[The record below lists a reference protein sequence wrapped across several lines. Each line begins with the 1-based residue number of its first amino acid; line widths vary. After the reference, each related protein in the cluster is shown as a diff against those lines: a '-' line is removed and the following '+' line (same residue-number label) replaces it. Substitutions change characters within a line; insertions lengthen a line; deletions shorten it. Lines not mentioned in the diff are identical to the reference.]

1 MKYGTWNV
9 ASCQSEDIQSL
20 CAAGFSP
27 LTARVLCSR
36 GCRTPE
42 AAIDSLRCDQPL
54 HDPFALR
61 EMDRAVERIHRAME
75 RGEKIAIY
83 GDYDVDGITAT
94 CLLVDFLRRRGA
106 RCVSYIPGRL
116 EEGYGLNELA
126 IRQLHREQIR
136 LIITVDCGITA
147 TAEAKLCRELGI
159 DLIVTDHHE
168 CKQELPEAC
177 AVIDAHRPDRTYPHT
192 DLSGVGVAFK
202 LASALCGDQEAVL
215 ENYADL
221 VCLGTIADVMRLQGE
236 NRTFVARGLK
246 LLSSPKRVGIAAL
259 LHECGCD
266 LRDITAATVGYVLAP
281 RINAAGRM
289 GRVEIA
295 TELFL
300 TENPTNAA
308 RKASALCRLNRQRQA
323 IEAEIY
329 RDAVSRLGSETP
341 SAIVLAGEDWHQG
354 VVGIVASRMAE
365 EYSCPTFL
373 ICMDGDKGKASSRSY
388 GGFNLFSGLSTL
400 SDLLESYGGHELAA
414 GFTIRRDRIDEF
426 RTAITA
432 LAKKFVASGEAKSA
446 LEVDC
451 AVEPELL
458 TLDNVAALRE
468 LEPCGNGCPRPV
480 LCMEHM
486 YVDQLSEV
494 GSGKHLRLRLRSD
507 SGAVCAAIF
516 FSTTARQ
523 AAVAQGDCIDVAFTP
538 QINEYRGLRSVQLNL
553 VDLRMCR
560 QERERDA
567 AQEAVYDRLNAN
579 GCISRQEAAELL
591 PERSEFALVW
601 RYLIANCS
609 GGELIENAACLCR
622 KISHATGKACSLMRT
637 RICLD
642 TFHELGLIELRRH
655 PKYLHIR
662 ITSDGHKVDLN
673 KSRVVRYLTEYKEGG
688 ANNGNFSGTL

>member
-9 ASCQSEDIQSL
+9 ASYRSEDVQTL
-20 CAAGFSP
+20 CEAGFSP

-36 GCRTPE
+36 GCRTARD
-42 AAIDSLRCDQPL
+42 AADALRCDQPL
-54 HDPFALR
+54 NDPFALR
-61 EMDRAVERIHRAME
+61 EMDRAVERIHKALE
-75 RGEKIAIY
+75 RGEKIAVY

-147 TAEAKLCRELGI
+147 TAEAELCRELGI

-215 ENYADL
+215 ERYGDL
-221 VCLGTIADVMRLQGE
+221 LCLGTIADVMRLQGE
-236 NRTFVARGLK
+236 NRTFVARGLEQ
-246 LLSSPKRVGIAAL
+246 LSHPKRVGIAAL

-266 LRDITAATVGYVLAP
+266 LRDVTASTVGYVLAP

-300 TENPTNAA
+300 TENPANAA
-308 RKASALCRLNRQRQA
+308 RKAGALCRLNRQRQA

-329 RDAVSRLGSETP
+329 RDAVSRLGTETP
-341 SAIVLAGEDWHQG
+341 SAIVLAGENWHQG

-388 GGFNLFSGLSTL
+388 GGFNLFSGLSAL

-426 RTAITA
+426 RTAITG
-432 LAKKFVASGEAKSA
+432 LAKEFAASGEAKSA

-451 AVEPELL
+451 VVEPELL
-458 TLDNVAALRE
+458 TLENVAALRE

-486 YVDQLSEV
+486 HVDQLSEV

-523 AAVAQGDCIDVAFTP
+523 AAVALGDCIDVAFTP
-538 QINEYRGLRSVQLNL
+538 QINEYRGVRSVQLNL

-560 QERERDA
+560 SDRERDA
-567 AQEAVYDRLNAN
+567 AQDAVYSRLSAHAP
-579 GCISRQEAAELL
+579 ISSQEAAQLL
-591 PERSEFALVW
+591 PDRSEFALVW
-601 RYLIANCS
+601 RYLISNCS

-622 KISHATGKACSLMRT
+622 KITNATGRACSLMRT

-642 TFHELGLIELRRH
+642 AFHELGLIELRRH

-673 KSRVVRYLTEYKEGG
+673 QSRVVRYLTDCTQGLQERR
-688 ANNGNFSGTL
+688 

>member
-9 ASCQSEDIQSL
+9 ASYRSEDVQAL

-36 GCRTPE
+36 GCCTPAQARE
-42 AAIDSLRCDQPL
+42 ALRCDQPL
-54 HDPFALR
+54 HDPFLLR
-61 EMDRAVERIHRAME
+61 EMDRAVARIRRAIE
-75 RGEKIAIY
+75 RGEKIAVY

-94 CLLVDFLRRRGA
+94 CLLVDFLQRMGA

-116 EEGYGLNELA
+116 EEGYGLNEQA
-126 IRQLHREQIR
+126 IRQLYRDQIR
-136 LIITVDCGITA
+136 LIVTVDCGITA
-147 TAEAKLCRELGI
+147 TAEAALCKELGI

-202 LASALCGDQEAVL
+202 LAAALCGDQEAVL
-215 ENYADL
+215 ARYGDL

-236 NRTFVARGLK
+236 NRTFVARGLQQ
-246 LLSSPKRVGIAAL
+246 LSHPKRVGVAAL
-259 LHECGCD
+259 LHECGCE
-266 LRDITAATVGYVLAP
+266 LRDVTASTVGYVLAP

-300 TENPTNAA
+300 TDNPANAA

-329 RDAVSRLGSETP
+329 HDAVSRLDSEAP
-341 SAIVLAGEDWHQG
+341 GAIVLAGENWHQG

-373 ICMDGDKGKASSRSY
+373 ICMDGDRGKASSRSY
-388 GGFNLFSGLSTL
+388 GGFNLFSGLSAL

-426 RTAITA
+426 RRAITA
-432 LAKKFVASGEAKSA
+432 RARAFAASGEARSA

-451 AVEPELL
+451 AVTPALL
-458 TLDNVAALRE
+458 TLENVDALRE
-468 LEPCGNGCPRPV
+468 LEPCGNGCPRPI

-494 GSGKHLRLRLRSD
+494 GGGKHLRLRLRSD
-507 SGAVCAAIF
+507 AGETCAAIF

-523 AAVAQGDCIDVAFTP
+523 AAVAQGDCIDIAFTP
-538 QINEYRGLRSVQLNL
+538 QVNEYRGVRSVQLNL

-560 QERERDA
+560 SERERDA
-567 AQEAVYDRLNAN
+567 AQEAIYDRLSAH
-579 GCISRQEAAELL
+579 GPISSQEAAQLL
-591 PERSEFALVW
+591 PERSEFAMVW

-622 KISHATGKACSLMRT
+622 KIAHATGRACSLMRT

-642 TFHELGLIELRRH
+642 AFNELGLIELQQH

-662 ITSDGHKVDLN
+662 ITSDGRKVDL
-673 KSRVVRYLTEYKEGG
+673 SQSSVVRYLTDCTRERR
-688 ANNGNFSGTL
+688 

>member
-9 ASCQSEDIQSL
+9 ASCQSEDIELL

-42 AAIDSLRCDQPL
+42 EAIDSLRCDQPL
-54 HDPFALR
+54 QDPFALR
-61 EMDRAVERIHRAME
+61 EMDRAVERIRRAME
-75 RGEKIAIY
+75 WGEKIAVY

-94 CLLVDFLRRRGA
+94 CLLVDFLRRHGA

-147 TAEAKLCRELGI
+147 TAEAALCKELGI
-159 DLIVTDHHE
+159 DLIITDHHE

-215 ENYADL
+215 DDYGDL

-246 LLSSPKRVGIAAL
+246 QLSHPKRVGVAAL

-266 LRDITAATVGYVLAP
+266 LRDITASTVGYVLAP

-300 TENPTNAA
+300 TENTANAA

-341 SAIVLAGEDWHQG
+341 SAIVLAGENWHQG

-365 EYSCPTFL
+365 EYSCPAFL
-373 ICMDGDKGKASSRSY
+373 ICMDGDRGKASSRSY
-388 GGFNLFSGLSTL
+388 GGFNLFSGLSAL

-432 LAKKFVASGEAKSA
+432 LARDFAASGEAKSA

-451 AVEPELL
+451 SVEPELL
-458 TLDNVAALRE
+458 TLENVAALRE

-494 GSGKHLRLRLRSD
+494 GSGKHLRLRLRAD
-507 SGAVCAAIF
+507 SGAVCSAIF

-523 AAVAQGDCIDVAFTP
+523 AAVAQGDCIDIAFTP
-538 QINEYRGLRSVQLNL
+538 QINEYRGVRSVQLNL

-560 QERERDA
+560 SDRERDA
-567 AQEAVYDRLNAN
+567 AQDAVYNRLSSH
-579 GCISRQEAAELL
+579 GTISRQEAAQLL
-591 PERSEFALVW
+591 PERSEFAMVW
-601 RYLIANCS
+601 RYLISNCS

-622 KISHATGKACSLMRT
+622 KITHATGKACSLMRT

-673 KSRVVRYLTEYKEGG
+673 QSRVVRYLTEYKEGG
-688 ANNGNFSGTL
+688 GGNGNISGTL

>member
-9 ASCQSEDIQSL
+9 ASCRSEDVEAL

-36 GCRTPE
+36 GRTTADAARE
-42 AAIDSLRCDQPL
+42 ALRCDQPL
-54 HDPFALR
+54 IDPFALR
-61 EMDRAVERIHRAME
+61 EMDRAVERIGRALA
-75 RGEKIAIY
+75 RGEKIAVY

-147 TAEAKLCRELGI
+147 TAEARLCAELGI
-159 DLIVTDHHE
+159 DLIITDHHE

-215 ENYADL
+215 ERYGDL

-236 NRTFVARGLK
+236 NRRFVSSGLEQ
-246 LLSSPKRVGIAAL
+246 LSRAKRVGIAAL

-266 LRDITAATVGYVLAP
+266 LRDVTASTVGYVLAP

-289 GRVEIA
+289 GQVEIA

-300 TENPTNAA
+300 TENPANAA
-308 RKASALCRLNRQRQA
+308 RKASALCRLNRQRQS

-329 RDAVSRLGSETP
+329 RDAVSRLGTENP
-341 SAIVLAGEDWHQG
+341 GAIVLAGENWHQG

-365 EYSCPTFL
+365 EYACPTFL

-388 GGFNLFSGLSTL
+388 GGFNLFSGLSAL

-426 RTAITA
+426 REAITA
-432 LAKKFVASGEAKSA
+432 LARDFAASGEARSA

-451 AVEPELL
+451 AVTPELL
-458 TLDNVAALRE
+458 TLENVAALRE

-507 SGAVCAAIF
+507 SGAMCAAIF

-538 QINEYRGLRSVQLNL
+538 QINEYRGVRSVQLNV
-553 VDLRMCR
+553 VDIRMCR
-560 QERERDA
+560 SERERDA
-567 AQEAVYDRLNAN
+567 AQQALYDRMSAH
-579 GCISRQEAAELL
+579 GPISAQEAEALL
-591 PERSEFALVW
+591 PERSEFAMVW
-601 RYLIANCS
+601 RYLIANCA

-622 KISHATGKACSLMRT
+622 KIAHATGRACSLMRT

-642 TFHELGLIELRRH
+642 AFDELGLIELRRH

-662 ITSDGHKVDLN
+662 ITSDGHKVDL
-673 KSRVVRYLTEYKEGG
+673 SQSSVVRYLTEYTQGRR
-688 ANNGNFSGTL
+688 

>member
-9 ASCQSEDIQSL
+9 ASYRSEGVEEL

-36 GCRTPE
+36 GCCTPE
-42 AAIDSLRCDQPL
+42 KAREMLRCDQPL

-61 EMDRAVERIHRAME
+61 EMDRAVERINKAIE
-75 RGEKIAIY
+75 RGEKIAVY

-116 EEGYGLNELA
+116 EEGYGLNEQA
-126 IRQLHREQIR
+126 IRQLHREQTR

-147 TAEAKLCRELGI
+147 TAEARLCAQLGI
-159 DLIVTDHHE
+159 DLIITDHHE

-215 ENYADL
+215 DSYGDL
-221 VCLGTIADVMRLQGE
+221 VCLGTIADVMCLRGE
-236 NRTFVARGLK
+236 NRTFVSRGLRQ
-246 LLSSPKRVGIAAL
+246 LSHPKRVGIAAL
-259 LHECGCD
+259 LHECGCEA
-266 LRDITAATVGYVLAP
+266 RDVTASTVGYVLAP

-289 GRVEIA
+289 GRVELA

-300 TENPTNAA
+300 TENPANAA
-308 RKASALCRLNRQRQA
+308 RKAGFLCRLNRQRQA
-323 IEAEIY
+323 LEAELY
-329 RDAVSRLGSETP
+329 RDAVSRLGTETP
-341 SAIVLAGEDWHQG
+341 SAIVLAGENWHQG

-388 GGFNLFSGLSTL
+388 GGFNLFTGLSAL

-414 GFTIRRDRIDEF
+414 GFTIRRDRIDDF
-426 RTAITA
+426 RTAVTA
-432 LAKKFVASGEAKSA
+432 LARDFADSGQARSA

-451 AVEPELL
+451 VVTPELL
-458 TLDNVAALRE
+458 TLDNVASLSE

-480 LCMEHM
+480 LCLEHM

-538 QINEYRGLRSVQLNL
+538 QVNEYRGLRSVQLNL
-553 VDLRMCR
+553 VDVRMCR
-560 QERERDA
+560 SDRERDA
-567 AQEAVYDRLNAN
+567 AQDAVYRRLSAHDP
-579 GCISRQEAAELL
+579 ITRQEAAQLL
-591 PERSEFALVW
+591 PDRSEFAMVW
-601 RYLIANCS
+601 RYLIANS
-609 GGELIENAACLCR
+609 SSGELVENAACLCR
-622 KISHATGKACSLMRT
+622 KIAHVTGKACSLMRT

-642 TFHELGLIELRRH
+642 AFDELGLIELRRH

-662 ITSDGHKVDLN
+662 ITSDGRKVDLN
-673 KSRVVRYLTEYKEGG
+673 QSSVVRYLTDQKEGR
-688 ANNGNFSGTL
+688 